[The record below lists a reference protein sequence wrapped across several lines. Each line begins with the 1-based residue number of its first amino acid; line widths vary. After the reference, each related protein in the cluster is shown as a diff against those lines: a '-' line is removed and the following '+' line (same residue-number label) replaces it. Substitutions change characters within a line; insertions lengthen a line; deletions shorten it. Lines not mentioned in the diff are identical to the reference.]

1 MISLAKHFIQLFATL
16 ARVRS
21 GFGVWLVLIWSFSA
35 VSGICGD
42 ETEVAAPVK
51 FEYQLKAGFL
61 FNFARFTEWP
71 TNAAATTNTD
81 TVRIGIL
88 DDGKIYP
95 IIASELAG
103 KRIGAKSIEVVR
115 CKSAD
120 DLKRCGMVFVT
131 RSQAGRPGEL
141 WKTVADSPVLTVG
154 EFEGFAEHGGCV
166 NFVRQGEN
174 VRFEVNLGAAEQA
187 GLKISSKLASVA
199 IIVRSK
205 EGEK

>member
-1 MISLAKHFIQLFATL
+1 VILLAKYFIQIWSRLGQPRRA
-16 ARVRS
+16 
-21 GFGVWLVLIWSFSA
+21 FGVWMLLVWSLSA
-35 VSGICGD
+35 VVGICGD
-42 ETEVAAPVK
+42 EAELPAAAK

-71 TNAAATTNTD
+71 TNALGTPD
-81 TVRIGIL
+81 SVRIGVL
-88 DDGKIYP
+88 DDGKVYP

-103 KRIGAKSIEVVR
+103 KRVGEKTIEVVR
-115 CKSAD
+115 CKSVE

-131 RSQAGRPGEL
+131 RSQTVRSGEL
-141 WKTVADSPVLTVG
+141 WKTVADLPVLTVG
-154 EFEGFAEHGGCV
+154 EYDGFAERGGCI

-174 VRFEVNLGAAEQA
+174 IRFEVNLAAAEQA